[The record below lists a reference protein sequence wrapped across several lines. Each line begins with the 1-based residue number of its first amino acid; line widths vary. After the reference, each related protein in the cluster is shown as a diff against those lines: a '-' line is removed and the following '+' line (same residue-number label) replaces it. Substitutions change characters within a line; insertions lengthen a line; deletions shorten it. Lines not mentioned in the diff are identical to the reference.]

1 MRLPAALE
9 DRVHLRSVRL
19 RSVGEASP
27 DARIDALQARLSLE
41 RALAAADARATGLP
55 PEAVLIVRRLAVR
68 SGGATGPLGAGGES
82 ALAQQ
87 VDASLR
93 TLARAARRPWREGVV
108 GEAVAVWFADAHE
121 LAACLLRD
129 WLRGEI
135 ATRWWWRSLLGNAR
149 GEDWIQTHVLDDGA
163 RLPAT
168 LSRLADVAL
177 AVAVVARLTPAQ
189 AERALRALVRAHALP
204 SLLLD
209 ESTVSA
215 AQAATSPFDAPLPE
229 HAAETIAER
238 VALVAALPE
247 PLHTLRDRNQRLL
260 CASAL
265 LALRAPGLLRSET
278 AARAVV
284 ARYGPPRDAVQ
295 WDDPSQQVQALI
307 DSAARQS
314 VPPPLDSASS
324 VRATATHRRLP
335 AKPVAFAAKQP
346 TEASQ
351 PHATILLD
359 TRQQDADRIA
369 PTSSGL
375 PADHHIVPAEPDV
388 WTAHGNAASPG
399 IALNAAENTAAGE
412 TPHVAILDAAAR
424 ALPPSLPHPPTLR
437 DAQAT
442 STDALE
448 TDLGGLLYL
457 LNVALSLGLY
467 ADFTQPRAANL
478 ALSPWDLLALL
489 GQHWFGD
496 ALLHDP
502 LWPQLARLA
511 GRDPRTAPGADVP
524 PPQRF
529 MPDDAALRPWAPVAV
544 LHYCSGAPRSAT
556 PWLALRHPEGF
567 TLALVPRAAAL
578 MPRAQALA
586 LCAQRAA
593 LAGAR
598 LCACTAAHA
607 YADTSTNADTSA
619 DTHPHAHASAHA
631 PTQTQAH
638 PRARG
643 ALARW
648 LHACEGFLRA
658 RLALALDCTPAQA
671 PALLCRHPA
680 RLRCGPAR
688 VEAMFAL
695 SSLPLAVRIA
705 GLDRDPGWIPAA
717 GRDVRF
723 HFF

>member
-1 MRLPAALE
+1 MRLPAALD
-9 DRVHLRSVRL
+9 DRLHLRSVKL

-27 DARIDALQARLSLE
+27 DARIDALRARLSLE

-68 SGGATGPLGAGGES
+68 GGGATGPLRASDER

-93 TLARAARRPWREGVV
+93 TLARAARRPWREGAV
-108 GEAVAVWFADAHE
+108 GDAAAVWFADAHE

-135 ATRWWWRSLLGNAR
+135 ATRWWWRSLLGDAR
-149 GEDWIQTHVLDDGA
+149 GEEWIQTHVLDDGA

-168 LSRLADVAL
+168 LSRLADAGL

-189 AERALRALVRAHALP
+189 AERALHALVRAHALP

-209 ESTVSA
+209 ESPVSA
-215 AQAATSPFDAPLPE
+215 TQAATSPFDTALPE
-229 HAAETIAER
+229 QAAETVAER
-238 VALVAALPE
+238 MALVAALPE
-247 PLHTLRDRNQRLL
+247 PLHTLPDRNRRLL

-265 LALRAPGLLRSET
+265 LALRAPSLLRSEA

-284 ARYGPPRDAVQ
+284 ARYGALPDAVQ
-295 WDDPSQQVQALI
+295 SADPSQHGQALI
-307 DSAARQS
+307 DSAAHQS

-324 VRATATHRRLP
+324 VRASATHRHAP
-335 AKPVAFAAKQP
+335 AQPVAFAAMQP
-346 TEASQ
+346 PEAPP
-351 PHATILLD
+351 PHASLWSAA
-359 TRQQDADRIA
+359 RQAAARPIASTPMTPSADPGTGHAERAADAIQDHPASAD
-369 PTSSGL
+369 
-375 PADHHIVPAEPDV
+375 
-388 WTAHGNAASPG
+388 
-399 IALNAAENTAAGE
+399 TAANRTADIAE
-412 TPHVAILDAAAR
+412 CARPRAVIADDTVR
-424 ALPPSLPHPPTLR
+424 ALPPSLPNAPTLR

-442 STDALE
+442 STDAFE
-448 TDLGGLLYL
+448 TDFGGLLYL

-489 GQHWFGD
+489 GRHWFGD
-496 ALLHDP
+496 ALTRDP

-529 MPDDAALRPWAPVAV
+529 MPDDAALRPWAPLTA
-544 LHYCSGAPRSAT
+544 LLYCSGATRSTT

-567 TLALVPRAAAL
+567 TLALLLRDRAQT
-578 MPRAQALA
+578 PRAQAQT
-586 LCAQRAA
+586 LCAERAA

-598 LCACTAAHA
+598 LRLCASVSALSRA
-607 YADTSTNADTSA
+607 NADTHAHPDVHTNTHTDASVP
-619 DTHPHAHASAHA
+619 THPH
-631 PTQTQAH
+631 
-638 PRARG
+638 ARG

-658 RLALALDCTPAQA
+658 RLALALDCTSEQA
-671 PALLCRHPA
+671 PTLLCRHPA

-688 VEAMFAL
+688 VEAILAL

-723 HFF
+723 HFS

>member
-27 DARIDALQARLSLE
+27 DAGIDALRARLSLE

-68 SGGATGPLGAGGES
+68 SGGASGPLRASGEA

-93 TLARAARRPWREGVV
+93 TLARAARRPWREGAV
-108 GEAVAVWFADAHE
+108 GEAMAVWFADAHE

-129 WLRGEI
+129 WLRGEV

-168 LSRLADVAL
+168 LSCLADAGLV
-177 AVAVVARLTPAQ
+177 VAVVARLTPAQ
-189 AERALRALVRAHALP
+189 AERALHALVRAHALP

-215 AQAATSPFDAPLPE
+215 AQAATSPFDAALPE
-229 HAAETIAER
+229 HAADTIPER
-238 VALVAALPE
+238 MALAAALPE
-247 PLHTLRDRNQRLL
+247 PLHTLPDRNQRLL

-265 LALRAPGLLRSET
+265 LALRAPSLLRSET

-295 WDDPSQQVQALI
+295 WEDPSRQVQALI

-324 VRATATHRRLP
+324 VRAIATHRHAR
-335 AKPVAFAAKQP
+335 AQPVAVAALQP
-346 TEASQ
+346 SEAPQ
-351 PHATILLD
+351 PHAGLWSAV
-359 TRQQDADRIA
+359 RQEAANPIA
-369 PTSSGL
+369 SMQSAPR
-375 PADHHIVPAEPDV
+375 ADHD
-388 WTAHGNAASPG
+388 TAHAERAADAIHGHPAS
-399 IALNAAENTAAGE
+399 ADTAANQTTNIAE
-412 TPHVAILDAAAR
+412 CARPHAVIADDTAHAP
-424 ALPPSLPHPPTLR
+424 PPSLPNAPTLR

-442 STDALE
+442 STDVLD
-448 TDLGGLLYL
+448 TDFGGLLYL

-489 GQHWFGD
+489 GRHWFGD
-496 ALLHDP
+496 ALLRDP

-511 GRDPRTAPGADVP
+511 GRDPRTAPGTEVSP
-524 PPQRF
+524 PSTF
-529 MPDDAALRPWAPVAV
+529 APDDAALRPWAPLTA
-544 LHYCSGAPRSAT
+544 LHYCSGGAGTAT
-556 PWLALRHPEGF
+556 PWLALRHPDGF
-567 TLALVPRAAAL
+567 TLAFVPRDPVHT
-578 MPRAQALA
+578 PRAQALA

-598 LCACTAAHA
+598 LRSRVPVSARSHA
-607 YADTSTNADTSA
+607 DAD
-619 DTHPHAHASAHA
+619 AHA
-631 PTQTQAH
+631 P
-638 PRARG
+638 ARG

-658 RLALALDCTPAQA
+658 RLALALDCTSAQA

-680 RLRCGPAR
+680 QLRCGPAR

-705 GLDRDPGWIPAA
+705 GLDRDPGWMPAA

-723 HFF
+723 HFS